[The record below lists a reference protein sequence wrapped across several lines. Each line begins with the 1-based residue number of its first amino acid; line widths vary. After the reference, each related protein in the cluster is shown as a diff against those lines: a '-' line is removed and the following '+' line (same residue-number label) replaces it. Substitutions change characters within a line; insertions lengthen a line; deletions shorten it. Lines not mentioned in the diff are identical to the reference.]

1 MRAPD
6 LFATAPLDG
15 AFHEST
21 LLKIFLS
28 SKIYNSSILIYQDII
43 NMCLSKIIQSF
54 LQHQLAIN
62 RMSRLTCSKLSGIP
76 YQTISKILNAERSNY
91 EITTLLKIADFF
103 ECSIDEVVGR
113 EAYTVFKQDGGT
125 FNKLQSTD
133 ASSNLKRFIS
143 NKIYLLSISPYE
155 LGLSIGFSKNTLAK
169 FLKEHSAKH
178 SINAHILISLANY
191 FDISIDVMIGRI
203 TN

>member
-1 MRAPD
+1 
-6 LFATAPLDG
+6 
-15 AFHEST
+15 
-21 LLKIFLS
+21 
-28 SKIYNSSILIYQDII
+28 
-43 NMCLSKIIQSF
+43 MCLSKIIQSF

-62 RMSRLTCSKLSGIP
+62 SMSRLTCSKLSGIP

-155 LGLSIGFSKNTLAK
+155 LGLSIGFSQEVIPRFLHSNNTCNMLS
-169 FLKEHSAKH
+169 LK
-178 SINAHILISLANY
+178 ILISLANY